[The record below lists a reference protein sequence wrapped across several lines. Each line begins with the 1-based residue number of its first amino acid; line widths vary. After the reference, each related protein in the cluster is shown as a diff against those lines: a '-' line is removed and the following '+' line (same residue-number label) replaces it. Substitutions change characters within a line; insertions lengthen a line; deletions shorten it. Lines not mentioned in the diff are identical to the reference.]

1 MSSLIVQ
8 IAETDVDFSHSSR
21 STVWAYI
28 GKKVLSIL
36 MPLQYEAP
44 CCLSWSSLA
53 KLSRNSRIVASPT
66 SVFHGILHKLYTAS
80 LLAIVQVL
88 FPRRPDVFTPEGK
101 LVDLER
107 SASAFSRYSMRWCTT
122 ALSLAGKQVP
132 INELPA
138 LDYLTRSKSQPSL
151 LTTSPDT
158 TLWNRILVRRYLG
171 FVKQWSLMFVRAILI
186 FGSPY
191 CVMRLL
197 KSLEDDQGRADDA
210 WIWLIGMGLSS
221 ICQTVVS
228 HQLVWIQWSEMG
240 VPLRAQLI
248 MAIFQK
254 AMRRKD
260 SKSQKKSFTSRTT
273 SGKPEAINLIASDT
287 LSLGKFSAVNYIIPS
302 SFVKFFFAVLFLW
315 NLLGWQSTL
324 VGLIVTVLC
333 VPVHTFFIRQQ
344 RAAQKSLMEARDK
357 KTKAITEAL
366 HALRQIKFSASEVQW
381 EEHIESRREEEMD
394 RLRWAFATN
403 NMKSIFSVTAP
414 FLVAA
419 ASICT
424 YAYIQG
430 SLTPSIIFPMIEVL
444 PQLQGTLG
452 FVPVV
457 FLDYFNAKLNASRID
472 EFLRK
477 PEQQTILRPSPS
489 GRIVFQDASI
499 RWPSDTMDCENCEEK
514 IGSSPHLFSLQGVNL
529 EFPAAELSIIS
540 GKTGSGKSLLLAAI
554 IGEIDLLGGSIDAPS
569 MAQGLPTA
577 YVSQT
582 PWLQNATIRDNI
594 LFGKPFDKDRY
605 EKVLTVCAFRPDL
618 AALTNGDGTE
628 IGLRGVKLSGGQR
641 ARLAFGR
648 ALYSNA
654 QLLVLDDIF
663 SALDSQ
669 VAKEIFDALTGELG
683 NGRTRILVTHQVS
696 LCLPKTKYIV
706 VVGNSSISYAGT
718 PDLMKEGLEF
728 VETEE
733 AVLEPSPSPLA
744 VQSKPAAADMIP
756 KFKATVK
763 KAKRVN
769 ARTSSKVYKK
779 YFASAGGPL
788 FISLYLVGI
797 VMKQLLNALT
807 TWLLGRVKS
816 ARPKTLVDQ
825 PEKSSSLF
833 QSAENGLQQYLYLY
847 LMSSLMAMGVQALF
861 NRHTFSGSLR
871 ASKVLFRD
879 ITSRVIRMP
888 LLWVDTT
895 SMGEMLKRF
904 TVDTQM
910 VADQLLIAVSD
921 FAEQFVKVLT
931 VVAVG

>member
-1 MSSLIVQ
+1 LLHSLGLNWKDGAIHTYAAGIRGSIISILFV
-8 IAETDVDFSHSSR
+8 VC
-21 STVWAYI
+21 
-28 GKKVLSIL
+28 KVLARFSNSGKL
-36 MPLQYEAP
+36 HFG
-44 CCLSWSSLA
+44 LSLDS
-53 KLSRNSRIVASPT
+53 T
-66 SVFHGILHKLYTAS
+66 QLYTAT

-107 SASAFSRYSMRWCTT
+107 SASAFSRYSMRWCTA
-122 ALSLAGKQVP
+122 ALSLAGKHVP

-151 LTTSPDT
+151 LTKSPDT
-158 TLWNRILVRRYLG
+158 TLWNRILVGRYLG
-171 FVKQWSLMFVRAILI
+171 FVKQWTLMFVQAIMI

-191 CVMRLL
+191 YIMRLL
-197 KSLEDDQGRADDA
+197 KSLEDNQGRADYA
-210 WIWLIGMGLSS
+210 WIWLIGIGISS

-260 SKSQKKSFTSRTT
+260 SKSQRKSFASKTAS
-273 SGKPEAINLIASDT
+273 SKPEAINLIASDT
-287 LSLGKFSAVNYIIPS
+287 LSLAKFSAVNYIIPS
-302 SFVKFFFAVLFLW
+302 SFLKFFFAVLFLW
-315 NLLGWQSTL
+315 NLLRWQSTL
-324 VGLIVTVLC
+324 VGLFITVLC
-333 VPVHTFFIRQQ
+333 IPVHTFFIRQQ
-344 RAAQKSLMEARDK
+344 REAQRSLMAARDK

-366 HALRQIKFSASEVQW
+366 HALRQIKFSASEFQW
-381 EEHIESRREEEMD
+381 EEYIKSNRDEEMNQ
-394 RLRWAFATN
+394 LRWTFATN
-403 NMKSIFSVTAP
+403 NMKSIFGVTAP
-414 FLVAA
+414 FLVAI

-424 YAYIQG
+424 YAYIKG

-472 EFLRK
+472 ILLRK
-477 PEQQTILRPSPS
+477 PEQQTVLGPSPS
-489 GRIVFQDASI
+489 GRIIFQDASI
-499 RWPSDTMDCENCEEK
+499 RWPSDTMDSEDREEK
-514 IGSSPHLFSLQGVNL
+514 SGSSPHLFSLHGVNL
-529 EFPAAELSIIS
+529 EFPAEELSVIS

-569 MAQGLPTA
+569 IAQGLPTA

-582 PWLQNATIRDNI
+582 PWLQNATIRENI

-605 EKVLTVCAFRPDL
+605 EKVLTACAFRPDL
-618 AALTNGDGTE
+618 VALANGDGTE

-648 ALYSNA
+648 ALYSNS

-663 SALDSQ
+663 SALGSH
-669 VAKEIFDALTGELG
+669 VAKEIFDALTGEPG
-683 NGRTRILVTHQVS
+683 RGRTRILVTHQVS

-706 VVGNSSISYAGT
+706 VVGNNSIKYAGA

-728 VETEE
+728 VGTEE
-733 AVLEPSPSPLA
+733 AVLEPRSSPL
-744 VQSKPAAADMIP
+744 VVEPRPATADTTP
-756 KFKATVK
+756 KFKAAVK
-763 KAKRVN
+763 KAKRIN

-779 YFASAGGPL
+779 YFAAAGGPL
-788 FISLYLVGI
+788 FLSFHLLGLAI
-797 VMKQLLNALT
+797 KQLLNAVT

-816 ARPKTLVDQ
+816 AGPKILVDQ
-825 PEKSSSLF
+825 PEKSSPLI
-833 QSAENGLQQYLYLY
+833 QSVGNRLQQHLYLY
-847 LMSSLMAMGVQALF
+847 LIFSLMVMGLQALF
-861 NRHTFSGSLR
+861 NRDTFSGSLR
-871 ASKVLFRD
+871 ASKVLFGD
-879 ITSRVIRMP
+879 ITSRAIRMP
-888 LLWVDTT
+888 LLWIDTT
-895 SMGEMLKRF
+895 SMGEMLKKF

-910 VADQLLIAVSD
+910 VDDQLLMSISD
-921 FAEQFVKVLT
+921 FAEQFVKVLI